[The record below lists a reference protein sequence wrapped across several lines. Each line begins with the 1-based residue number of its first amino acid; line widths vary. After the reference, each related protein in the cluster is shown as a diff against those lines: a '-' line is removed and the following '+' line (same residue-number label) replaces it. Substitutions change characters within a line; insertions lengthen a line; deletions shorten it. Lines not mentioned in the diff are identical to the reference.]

1 VVWLDDLEFDP
12 PYRYVTG
19 FYLKNDIG
27 FRNTY
32 YVDQVALLLAP

>member
-1 VVWLDDLEFDP
+1 
-12 PYRYVTG
+12 VTG